1 MCVDKRKGLLKDMW
15 VSSKVTA
22 AEVTCFDKVQDNN
35 IACSCTSEPE
45 VTIKAIGC
53 SEQAECKVTHAI
65 VQEISFLDCSDNGTD
80 GLDTHDISRL

>member
-53 SEQAECKVTHAI
+53 SEQAECKVTTYDSARN
-65 VQEISFLDCSDNGTD
+65 QLFRLLRQWNRW
-80 GLDTHDISRL
+80 SRYT